1 MHRRNFLRL
10 FAGASIAALGSR
22 NSNAALMPPY
32 FMFCVV
38 ALGGPVPE
46 IRDNSLVGYKWSTV
60 GTGFF
65 YGHLTKA
72 EVDPL
77 RRQYKVYLVTAKH
90 VVDGWN
96 TLQATMQSRG
106 LNPSELMIRVNPV
119 SVMSQPIDISLSDV
133 RDTGSPDWIDNP
145 DGKDISVLAVNIDR
159 LQPQFN
165 VAYFPDD
172 VVAADRQKLKDLSVS
187 AGDGV
192 FVLGFPMGL
201 TGNTHSAVVVREG
214 IIARIEDLLYF
225 GGESFLI
232 DSFVFPGNSGGPVL
246 LKPELISIPGTQN
259 HPASYLI
266 GVVDAYQPYR
276 EPAVSPQTQETR
288 VIFEENSGLAAILP
302 IDYVID
308 TIIAD
313 SIVSD
318 SVRRRS

>member
-1 MHRRNFLRL
+1 MALRN
-10 FAGASIAALGSR
+10 ANPALV
-22 NSNAALMPPY
+22 PPY

-38 ALGGPVPE
+38 ALGGPTPE
-46 IRDNSLVGYKWSTV
+46 IRDNSLVGYKWLAV

-65 YGHLTKA
+65 YGHLTKTDA
-72 EVDPL
+72 DPL
-77 RRQYKVYLVTAKH
+77 KRRYNVYLVTAKH
-90 VVDGWN
+90 IVDGWN
-96 TLQATMQSRG
+96 TLQATIQSRG
-106 LNPSELMIRVNPV
+106 LTPSELAIRVNPI
-119 SVMSQPIDISLSDV
+119 SVMSRPTDISLSQV
-133 RDTGSPDWIDNP
+133 KETWSPGWTDNP
-145 DGKDISVLAVNIDR
+145 DGKDISVLSLDIDKLR
-159 LQPQFN
+159 SRFN

-172 VVAADRQKLKDLSVS
+172 VVAADRQKLKELAVS
-187 AGDGV
+187 AGDGT

-201 TGNTHSAVVVREG
+201 TGNTHSAVVVRGG
-214 IIARIEDLLYF
+214 IIARIEDLLYY

-246 LKPELISIPGTQN
+246 LKPESFSIPGTLN